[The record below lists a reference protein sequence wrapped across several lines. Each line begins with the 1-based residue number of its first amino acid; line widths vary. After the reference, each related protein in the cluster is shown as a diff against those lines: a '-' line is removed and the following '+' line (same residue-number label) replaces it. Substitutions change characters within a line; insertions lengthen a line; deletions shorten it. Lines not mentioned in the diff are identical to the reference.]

1 MSSST
6 RGIVTHHV
14 IGELKLICEE
24 KLAAYAEFK
33 KRIGKLPVEQRQKA
47 TARLGRDFYQVS
59 RLITYLEKVR
69 KATVQYKFRIYD
81 MGMAVSNCRQ
91 DDNYGKDKGFDYH
104 YDNLLPLLQG
114 YPDEEGQEFMD
125 GMPAEIAGRIVIPM
139 ISCGLENPQEHFR
152 RLDDKYTVQLERLS
166 GALRKQQGV
175 SVREVNRS
183 KRFIAA
189 LNWVND
195 NVDMNSA

>member
-1 MSSST
+1 MLRSLRFKS
-6 RGIVTHHV
+6 R
-14 IGELKLICEE
+14 
-24 KLAAYAEFK
+24 AYAEFK

-69 KATVQYKFRIYD
+69 KATGQYKFRIYD

-91 DDNYGKDKGFDYH
+91 DDNYGKDKGFDFH

-114 YPDEEGQEFMD
+114 YPDEEGQKFLD
-125 GMPAEIAGRIVIPM
+125 GMPAEIARRIVIPM
-139 ISCGLENPQEHFR
+139 ISGGLENPQEHFR
-152 RLDDKYTVQLERLS
+152 RLDDKYNVQLERLS
-166 GALRKQQGV
+166 GALRKQQGM

-183 KRFIAA
+183 KRLIAA